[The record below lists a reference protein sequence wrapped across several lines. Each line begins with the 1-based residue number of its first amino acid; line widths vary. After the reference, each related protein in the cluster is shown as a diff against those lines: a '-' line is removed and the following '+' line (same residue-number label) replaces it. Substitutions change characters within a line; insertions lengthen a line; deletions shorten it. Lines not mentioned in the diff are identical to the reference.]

1 MKYTFNIVSAYLII
15 NTITVYVY
23 VYNKVPRQ
31 DKINCTARKCKKE
44 KKTINNQACDW
55 IVNELLD
62 IFDVR

>member
-1 MKYTFNIVSAYLII
+1 MFMYLIK
-15 NTITVYVY
+15 Y
-23 VYNKVPRQ
+23 Q
-31 DKINCTARKCKKE
+31 DKTRSTVQQENVRKK